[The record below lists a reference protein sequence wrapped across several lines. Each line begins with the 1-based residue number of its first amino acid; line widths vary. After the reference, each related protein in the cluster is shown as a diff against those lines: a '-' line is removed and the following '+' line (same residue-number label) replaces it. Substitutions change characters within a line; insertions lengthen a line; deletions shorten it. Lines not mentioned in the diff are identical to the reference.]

1 MSEKKGKT
9 DPKKGKGKD
18 KDAGKGKK
26 RKPDEA
32 ARDESGRAI
41 MSVAAHPRAAAQ
53 VRMAKGWGGITGFL
67 VTAYLSLSHG
77 LTLDVAGERA
87 LAAGVAGYIVAWG
100 CTVMVW
106 RQLMVAELRA
116 RVERAKAR
124 VEPPPAPAPATAGN
138 PETPGRP
145 S

>member
-1 MSEKKGKT
+1 VSEKKGKA
-9 DPKKGKGKD
+9 DPKKAKGKT

-26 RKPDEA
+26 GKHDEP
-32 ARDESGRAI
+32 ARDESGRPI

-53 VRMAKGWGGITGFL
+53 VRLAKGWGGITAFL
-67 VTAYLSLSHG
+67 VTAYVSLSHG

-87 LAAGVAGYIVAWG
+87 LAAGVTGYIVAWG

-124 VEPPPAPAPATAGN
+124 VEPPPAGAAAGASEPPAGA
-138 PETPGRP
+138 